1 MPVVTLSQIV
11 GTAKLTGGITSQIAT
26 MGSNDGDW
34 LTRVTKILE
43 LVDNI
48 YSKYAK
54 QAQPATEQQINIDR
68 SPQTALLPQQAAG
81 VASENQDKM
90 NMITKA
96 LLAKIEIN
104 LDDAIKINPN
114 MPIGEFITKLD
125 FLTVSELKQ
134 ILQML
139 KMAGMLK

>member
-1 MPVVTLSQIV
+1 
-11 GTAKLTGGITSQIAT
+11 